1 MRTTLLT
8 TADYHSLPP
17 SLGCKVKDAE
27 HRLSQVKKAYS
38 RQESLFSELKSS
50 GGGVTELNRESIH
63 K

>member
-1 MRTTLLT
+1 
-8 TADYHSLPP
+8 
-17 SLGCKVKDAE
+17 VKDAE
-27 HRLSQVKKAYS
+27 HRLAQVKKAYA